1 MEFCIK
7 DRMNKFACLL
17 LLLTLSTAAFSK
29 EKNYF
34 GYGDVS
40 AMGSHPMVG
49 VGLRSKN
56 GIHAFDVSGHIM
68 PWNRFSPFIFH
79 MKGVYLFYPAQEG
92 FYCGSGLGFLNEPH
106 LKSVTGSIEA
116 SLGYQSRNA
125 DNAPMFFEAN
135 LIAPFLEPQG
145 TMRVWPGLTLGYGF

>member
-1 MEFCIK
+1 MKKI
-7 DRMNKFACLL
+7 ACCFILAL
-17 LLLTLSTAAFSK
+17 AMTAIAK

-40 AMGSHPMVG
+40 AMGAHPMVG
-49 VGLRSKN
+49 MGIRSKT

-79 MKGVYLFYPAQEG
+79 MKGLYLLYPGQEG
-92 FYCGSGLGFLNEPH
+92 FYCGSGLGLLNEPH
-106 LKSVTGSIEA
+106 SLKHLTGSLEA
-116 SLGYQSRNA
+116 SLGYQSKNA
-125 DNAPMFFEAN
+125 DNAPMFFEIN
-135 LIAPFLEPQG
+135 MIAPFIEPQG